1 MVDQSQFIEMFG
13 ELDTNEEGWLKE
25 PLKKHAEVIVGYPFP
40 STGYTE
46 EGIRIVGGYNLMQGY
61 INWDDSKH
69 WPAPTGYE
77 QYLLKE
83 GDIVMAMDRP
93 WTGSGFKMAFIDGDK
108 LPAILIQ
115 RTACIRAKDLA
126 NEFLY
131 AMLNSSWFAE
141 HCDVKGSLVPHISNK
156 DINSF
161 SVFVPPIELQREYAT
176 FYQQSA
182 KSKYLLQCAVE
193 AFKIK

>member
-83 GDIVMAMDRP
+83 GDIVEID
-93 WTGSGFKMAFIDGDK
+93 TFKELKKLDK
-108 LPAILIQ
+108 S
-115 RTACIRAKDLA
+115 
-126 NEFLY
+126 Y
-131 AMLNSSWFAE
+131 
-141 HCDVKGSLVPHISNK
+141 DV
-156 DINSF
+156 
-161 SVFVPPIELQREYAT
+161 
-176 FYQQSA
+176 
-182 KSKYLLQCAVE
+182 
-193 AFKIK
+193 